1 MFIIE
6 TVGGMLLGASAIGF
20 FAVAAFDRP
29 LQNWLR
35 ADRNLNDGAGSEN
48 LPVARPKRAS
58 AILPAAHAAQHNHRR
73 DPKPLKKAA

>member
-6 TVGGMLLGASAIGF
+6 TVGGMLLGASAVGF
-20 FAVAAFDRP
+20 LAVAAFDRP

-35 ADRNLNDGAGSEN
+35 ADRNLNDGAGSEI

-58 AILPAAHAAQHNHRR
+58 AAVPTAHTAQQHRR
-73 DPKPLKKAA
+73 HDRKPLKKAA